1 MRLVFVTQRVDPLHQ
16 ALAPVVPQIR
26 ALAARVDEV
35 VVLAGG
41 GGADDLPTNCR
52 VESFAA
58 PTQAAR
64 GARFLRLLAPELR
77 ERPVAVLA
85 HMCPIYAILAAPL
98 ARPLRVPVVLWFA
111 HWRPSAKLRLAERLS
126 TRVLSATD
134 TSFPLPSRK
143 LVAIGHGV
151 DVAGFACRDGGG
163 DGSLRLVSLGRYS
176 PSKNYPELVRGVGR
190 ARADGVPV
198 TLDVYGPTL
207 TAEERR
213 HRAELEGLRGD
224 GIELHEG
231 VPGADVPALLGRYDA
246 FASATRAGSA
256 DKAILEAAAACL
268 PVVAATPP
276 LDTALRFA
284 DEEELAE
291 RIAELARLSPEERQ
305 RLGREGR
312 VRVEQRHSLDAWAE
326 RVLAAIEVM

>member
-1 MRLVFVTQRVDPLHQ
+1 MRVILVTQRADPRHP

-41 GGADDLPTNCR
+41 AQPDSLPPNCR
-52 VESFAA
+52 LKTFAA

-64 GARFLRLLAPELR
+64 GVRFVAALAPELSR
-77 ERPVAVLA
+77 RPIAVVA

-98 ARPLRVPVVLWFA
+98 ARPLGIPVALWFA
-111 HWRPSAKLRLAERLS
+111 HWRGSAKLRLAERLS
-126 TRVLSATD
+126 TRVLSVSEA
-134 TSFPLPSRK
+134 SFPLPSRK
-143 LVAIGHGV
+143 LATVGHGV
-151 DVAGFACRDGGG
+151 DLSAFACRDGGG
-163 DGSLRLVSLGRYS
+163 EGDLRLVSLGRYS
-176 PSKNYPELVRGVGR
+176 PSKNYPELVRGVLR
-190 ARADGVPV
+190 ARSEGVRV

-207 TAEERR
+207 TADERR
-213 HRAELEGLRGD
+213 HREELQQIRAE
-224 GIELHEG
+224 GIELHDG
-231 VPGADVPALLGRYDA
+231 VPGSDVPAVLSRYDA

-276 LDTALRFA
+276 IDTALSFSG
-284 DEEELAE
+284 EEELAA
-291 RIAELARLSPEERQ
+291 RLGELARLSRHERE

-312 VRVEQRHSLDAWAE
+312 ARVEQRHSLDAWAE
-326 RVLAAIEVM
+326 RVLAAIA